1 MAALRQR
8 PALYCAR
15 MRSLRKRLAL
25 YGLLLASC
33 ALNALIAHGQSGVRL
48 TGTVRD
54 GSGAYIPN
62 ALVRLFSAD
71 NVQATKTDAAGRF
84 EFTGLSSGTYDLQAL
99 ADGFL
104 TKTVEDVQVDDQ
116 DVGPI
121 QLIAPPGVHSGRCV
135 VALKVPGDLSYEHRS
150 DKTNLVARILDTSGN
165 PLPKATLNLAMAGR
179 DETKSSDDKGEFQ
192 FAGLG
197 PGKYTLRVS
206 LEGYWSE
213 SRNLWVTRQNLT
225 TLIVVLVPIDACSH

>member
-84 EFTGLSSGTYDLQAL
+84 EFTGLSSGTYDLQAS

-121 QLIAPPGVHSGRCV
+121 QLLAPPGVHSGRCV

-150 DKTNLVARILDTSGN
+150 DKTNLVARILDTQVIRCQK
-165 PLPKATLNLAMAGR
+165 PRLILQWQA
-179 DETKSSDDKGEFQ
+179 ETKRKAQTTRGNFNSLVSV
-192 FAGLG
+192 LG
-197 PGKYTLRVS
+197 STLY
-206 LEGYWSE
+206 G
-213 SRNLWVTRQNLT
+213 SRLRAIGANPETCGSPVR
-225 TLIVVLVPIDACSH
+225 I

>member
-15 MRSLRKRLAL
+15 MRSLRRRLAL

-121 QLIAPPGVHSGRCV
+121 QLIAPPGVHSGRSPLTKERE
-135 VALKVPGDLSYEHRS
+135 AKEYSYRTAAIQS
-150 DKTNLVARILDTSGN
+150 TSMSK
-165 PLPKATLNLAMAGR
+165 PPYQAG
-179 DETKSSDDKGEFQ
+179 
-192 FAGLG
+192 
-197 PGKYTLRVS
+197 
-206 LEGYWSE
+206 
-213 SRNLWVTRQNLT
+213 
-225 TLIVVLVPIDACSH
+225 TLIKIRAGGFSGK